1 MRSIS
6 FLAILLTLAF
16 SATASPTIN
25 QDKREPAGGG
35 ASVVSPPSFLSLLAL
50 LTQVPMPI
58 GNDCHRCQWLQKF
71 MESEREIDVGGVGL
85 YQFVGRGNGTYPSR
99 KKPA

>member
-16 SATASPTIN
+16 SAAASPTIN

-35 ASVVSPPSFLSLLAL
+35 ASVVSPPSFFV
-50 LTQVPMPI
+50 LTGYFAFVPHSPI
-58 GNDCHRCQWLQKF
+58 PRYSF
-71 MESEREIDVGGVGL
+71 
-85 YQFVGRGNGTYPSR
+85 
-99 KKPA
+99 